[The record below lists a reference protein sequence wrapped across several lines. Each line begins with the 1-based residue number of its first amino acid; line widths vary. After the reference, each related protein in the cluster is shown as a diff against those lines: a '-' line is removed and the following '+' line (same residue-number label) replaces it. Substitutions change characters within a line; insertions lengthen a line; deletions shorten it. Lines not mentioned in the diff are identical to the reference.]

1 MKKKLENFWYY
12 NKWYIL
18 FGLMV
23 LTVIVNFF
31 GERVQLVEAD
41 AVISI
46 VTLQDIPEETVED
59 LRRQVAAFADDSNGD
74 GIVEIEINVYSY
86 DSTGTMVTDA
96 DTYAAAAVHLAAEL
110 EMKLAV
116 FYITDDPQLLAQR
129 GDLEQ
134 LGVWADYSLLRQID
148 SQYLSEFSIFAF
160 PEGDRQILESLK

>member
-23 LTVIVNFF
+23 LTVIVNYF
-31 GERVQLVEAD
+31 GERVQQVEAD
-41 AVISI
+41 TVISI
-46 VTLQDIPEETVED
+46 VTIQEVSEETVEK
-59 LRRQVAAFADDSNGD
+59 LRQQVAAIAGDSNGD
-74 GIVEIEINVYSY
+74 GVVEIEINVYSY

-110 EMKLAV
+110 EAKLAA

-129 GDLEQ
+129 EDLEQ
-134 LGVWADYSLLRQID
+134 LGVWNDYSLLRQID
-148 SQYLSEFSIFAF
+148 AQSMSQFSIFAF
-160 PEGDRQILESLK
+160 PEGDGRILEGLK